1 MPEKGEKNC
10 WSLRFTGE
18 LKNASGRA
26 GALTTGG
33 VEFYSNVITRQAV
46 IETPE
51 LIYETIGIDDLYE
64 TKELAE
70 KKRNELIEKKFYA

>member
-26 GALTTGG
+26 GALITGY
-33 VEFYSNVITRQAV
+33 YSSA
-46 IETPE
+46 
-51 LIYETIGIDDLYE
+51 
-64 TKELAE
+64 A
-70 KKRNELIEKKFYA
+70 